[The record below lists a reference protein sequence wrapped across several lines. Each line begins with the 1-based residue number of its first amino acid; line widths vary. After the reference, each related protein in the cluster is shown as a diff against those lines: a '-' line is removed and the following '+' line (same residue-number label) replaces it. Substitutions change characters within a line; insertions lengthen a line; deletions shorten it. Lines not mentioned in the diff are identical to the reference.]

1 MKKYQIFFV
10 LFLLLGCQKPIEQPS
25 FTMETY
31 PRIDGSTVTIPLSE
45 AICAKLTGQTI
56 EQVRPYIL
64 HTKTHSAYINLI
76 DKTTD
81 LIFVTYP
88 SADEL
93 KYAQDSGVELEIV
106 PIVSEAF
113 VFLTHK
119 NNPVESLTLKQI
131 QDIYSGTITNWKDV
145 GGPDLAVTV
154 VFGTEIPGTQ
164 AVFQK
169 QVMDGENYAEKRL
182 SVAKAPDVKAKVIA
196 TTGSIG
202 LAPISLVD
210 ATVSVPSIP
219 EIGRPITLVTRGE
232 PSPLVLK
239 MIQYIAGPGKKHI
252 AK

>member
-1 MKKYQIFFV
+1 MSRLSFIAALLVCTFQIVSAEDIVRVGSGAAASQNIFVKIKEPMEKEIGLKLELQDNGPVDAFKAVDAGTLDCAIAGLTFPDWMALMKKEGVTVKDPDSVKSRVI
-10 LFLLLGCQKPIEQPS
+10 GKDII
-25 FTMETY
+25 
-31 PRIDGSTVTIPLSE
+31 RI
-45 AICAKLTGQTI
+45 
-56 EQVRPYIL
+56 IL
-64 HTKTHSAYINLI
+64 HPDIKIKELSKDQLKGLMTGKTS
-76 DKTTD
+76 
-81 LIFVTYP
+81 
-88 SADEL
+88 
-93 KYAQDSGVELEIV
+93 
-106 PIVSEAF
+106 
-113 VFLTHK
+113 
-119 NNPVESLTLKQI
+119 
-131 QDIYSGTITNWKDV
+131 NWKDV